1 VIQYNQKQQLI
12 SLTNNIMDLIE
23 ILNKTVPNAG
33 PQARASITEAERR
46 LTTLEGTDPKRAAIL
61 REQAASQ
68 ISSRDN
74 GIKFTLADIGKL
86 HGSSLGRAEPQEKT
100 ANQDEVARSIE
111 QLVSV
116 ADSRNI
122 AIPPAVLNNAANAFV
137 SKDQDA
143 VSALANSIAG
153 LVDAGIKV
161 QMDEQKVQRQFNDGS
176 ISLVGSQSGTR
187 YDNAGSPI
195 PFGNKNA
202 EQFSIFAE
210 KAYSSIRQSLA
221 GVPVIGDIVNTQA
234 KGAPII
240 SATQAE
246 QINIDANPEAYASQ
260 QVPDLTST
268 QLKEQA
274 IAEARNLYDQGDPV
288 SAAQKLNAYGIQG
301 SLGGAVSPNDL
312 QDIFGER
319 RLKQVIP
326 SSTETTPSEKP
337 NQSPPSKK
345 PLGEI
350 FK

>member
-1 VIQYNQKQQLI
+1 
-12 SLTNNIMDLIE
+12 MDLIE
-23 ILNKTVPNAG
+23 ILNKTIPNAG
-33 PQARASITEAERR
+33 PKARASIVEAERR

-61 REQAASQ
+61 REQAANQ
-68 ISSRDN
+68 ISSRDD

-122 AIPPAVLNNAANAFV
+122 AIPPAILNDAANAFI
-137 SKDQDA
+137 SKDQGA
-143 VSALANSIAG
+143 ISALAKSIGG

-161 QMDEQKVQRQFNDGS
+161 QTDEQKVQRQFNDGS

-187 YDNAGSPI
+187 YDNTGTPI

-202 EQFSIFAE
+202 EQFSVFAE
-210 KAYSSIRQSLA
+210 QAYSPVREALA
-221 GVPVIGDIVNTQA
+221 GVPIMGDIVNTQF
-234 KGAPII
+234 GEAPII
-240 SATQAE
+240 PATQAG
-246 QINIDANPEAYASQ
+246 QIDIGAKPEAYASQ
-260 QVPDLTST
+260 QVPDFTST

-274 IAEARNLYDQGDPV
+274 IAEARNLYDQGDSV

-312 QDIFGER
+312 PDIFGER
-319 RLKQVIP
+319 RSK
-326 SSTETTPSEKP
+326 EATPSAKQLPTSDFDSLSSEEKRTYLDSLP
-337 NQSPPSKK
+337 LKERQEFLNQRLNKK
-345 PLGEI
+345 
-350 FK
+350 